1 MSQQHGGRGPP
12 TVAAVPAVPVGS
24 GHDCLLSPI
33 STTLGIH
40 GSCRSGARGI
50 HRRCLAVFSVA
61 LATGS
66 TSMVQEDAEHYGV
79 QVGDQE
85 MDGWVGW
92 LDGWMLEGWMRV
104 GDAR

>member
-1 MSQQHGGRGPP
+1 
-12 TVAAVPAVPVGS
+12 
-24 GHDCLLSPI
+24 
-33 STTLGIH
+33 
-40 GSCRSGARGI
+40 
-50 HRRCLAVFSVA
+50 
-61 LATGS
+61 
-66 TSMVQEDAEHYGV
+66 MVQEDAEHYGV